1 MDRMPSLCEYWQP
14 RGPPGASDF
23 GSGTSSRS
31 TKLIHGGV
39 RYLQLAVEQ
48 LDWQQFLLVKEVRGG
63 GQGWG
68 GESEPGRKAFAVACP
83 PALIG
88 VVGCIAEI

>member
-1 MDRMPSLCEYWQP
+1 MDRMPPLRADFQP

-63 GQGWG
+63 GEG
-68 GESEPGRKAFAVACP
+68 GGAGAKLSRSGAP
-83 PALIG
+83 LS
-88 VVGCIAEI
+88 